1 MVFWV
6 AVLIGGLFAW
16 AAAQV
21 GFFASWIM
29 LFNLVLSAYLAIFVG
44 PLIVDSIPATTDT
57 AYGYALVL
65 LTVGIATLVTSY
77 AICYACLSGRLRVE
91 FPHLM
96 DKIGAGILG
105 FLGGFLVS
113 SFLGFA
119 VSLTPLPEMDSLK
132 SLGLDAGSQRATR
145 SYICWWCDVLHGFVG
160 SSDSG
165 VTSEEVVASLL
176 ERVAPPPEQVYQPGS
191 SPPPAERKT
200 GASQAPV
207 AQKGSTPDTQKWK
220 AADPYKAPVQQDS
233 TKALDTR
240 KRDESYNAP
249 ADRKAG
255 PTTRFP

>member
-1 MVFWV
+1 MVFWG

-44 PLIVDSIPATTDT
+44 PLILDSIPATTDT
-57 AYGYALVL
+57 PYGYALVL

-77 AICYACLSGRLRVE
+77 AICYTCLSGRLRVE

-96 DKIGAGILG
+96 DKIGAGVLG
-105 FLGGFLVS
+105 FLGGFLVT

-132 SLGLDAGSQRATR
+132 PLGLDAASQRATR

-160 SSDSG
+160 SSDAG
-165 VTSEEVVASLL
+165 VTSADAVASLL
-176 ERVAPPPEQVYQPGS
+176 ERVAPPAEVYQPRS
-191 SPPPAERKT
+191 SAPPGERKT
-200 GASQAPV
+200 GASQTPV
-207 AQKGSTPDTQKWK
+207 EQKGSTLDTQKWK
-220 AADPYKAPVQQDS
+220 AADAYKTPVQES
-233 TKALDTR
+233 PMKALDSR
-240 KRDESYNAP
+240 KRGESYDAP
-249 ADRKAG
+249 ADRKAS